1 MAGLEIG
8 RTGEGS
14 NSQWFM
20 GNFSALCFPAP
31 VTVRFWQSCSGGP
44 MTSLPVLG
52 ADGVHLGSGLRA
64 HPLLWW
70 AVLNIQHKPSLPLYS
85 SVKQLFI
92 SETIDLDIIL
102 QKRDEHLRSFTIC
115 CTSAE
120 FSAWARNAVRR
131 LLHHVWCRCPS
142 WHVFFLNNIMLTSL
156 QGMLSFCLNSIQ
168 SLCLHQYFLGFC
180 HLKCLLMRSN
190 SFISQ
195 LLDKELWER
204 NKGEKKRQTNGT
216 MGRSDILIERSWL
229 STPFVFLFT
238 RM

>member
-1 MAGLEIG
+1 MTGLEIG

-120 FSAWARNAVRR
+120 FSCASQKCRPPSTPPRLMQMPFMACFFPQQRHVDFFTRNAV
-131 LLHHVWCRCPS
+131 
-142 WHVFFLNNIMLTSL
+142 FLS
-156 QGMLSFCLNSIQ
+156 
-168 SLCLHQYFLGFC
+168 
-180 HLKCLLMRSN
+180 
-190 SFISQ
+190 
-195 LLDKELWER
+195 
-204 NKGEKKRQTNGT
+204 
-216 MGRSDILIERSWL
+216 
-229 STPFVFLFT
+229 
-238 RM
+238 

>member
-20 GNFSALCFPAP
+20 GNFSALCFPAA
-31 VTVRFWQSCSGGP
+31 VTLRFWQSCSGGP

-64 HPLLWW
+64 HPSLRC
-70 AVLNIQHKPSLPLYS
+70 AVLNIQHGPSLPLHS

-92 SETIDLDIIL
+92 SQTIDLDIIL

-120 FSAWARNAVRR
+120 FSARARNAVRR
-131 LLHHVWCRCPS
+131 LLHHTL
-142 WHVFFLNNIMLTSL
+142 HGVFF
-156 QGMLSFCLNSIQ
+156 
-168 SLCLHQYFLGFC
+168 
-180 HLKCLLMRSN
+180 
-190 SFISQ
+190 SQ
-195 LLDKELWER
+195 QRCVDFFTR
-204 NKGEKKRQTNGT
+204 NA
-216 MGRSDILIERSWL
+216 
-229 STPFVFLFT
+229 VFLS
-238 RM
+238 